1 MSLAYVYGVW
11 NLYAMC
17 IHIKEIGYSGWVTVA
32 NIIYFYEISKCKIL
46 NVYAEIPFIANV

>member
-46 NVYAEIPFIANV
+46 NVYAEIAFIANV